1 MESNYDKQVE
11 FSRSLFLTYDQREM
25 IERYDLEHDG
35 TYLYLTFVGDRYRI
49 GRADGRVERME
60 PDGTSVPCRDYNVV
74 MTLYDALCYPQ
85 GRPELAHEWCP
96 LYALQVTM
104 SSPSADL
111 FNKKYEQRF
120 TGRPEALRRA
130 CGRLGGKQ
138 PEEPAAGADVCWQ
151 FAVFPFLPVQL
162 RFWDADEE
170 FPAQLRF
177 LWDRNT
183 LKFLHFETVYY
194 VIGHLLGKL
203 AAEDGKETGE
213 SA

>member
-11 FSRSLFLTYDQREM
+11 FSRSLFLKYDQREM

-49 GRADGRVERME
+49 GRADGRVERVE
-60 PDGTSVPCRDYNVV
+60 PDGTSAPCRDYNVV

-96 LYALQVTM
+96 LYALQATM

-120 TGRPEALRRA
+120 TGRPEALRKSRRPGRMSA
-130 CGRLGGKQ
+130 GSLRCSRSCRCSCASGTRTRSSRRSFGFCGTAIR
-138 PEEPAAGADVCWQ
+138 
-151 FAVFPFLPVQL
+151 
-162 RFWDADEE
+162 
-170 FPAQLRF
+170 
-177 LWDRNT
+177 
-183 LKFLHFETVYY
+183 
-194 VIGHLLGKL
+194 
-203 AAEDGKETGE
+203 
-213 SA
+213 